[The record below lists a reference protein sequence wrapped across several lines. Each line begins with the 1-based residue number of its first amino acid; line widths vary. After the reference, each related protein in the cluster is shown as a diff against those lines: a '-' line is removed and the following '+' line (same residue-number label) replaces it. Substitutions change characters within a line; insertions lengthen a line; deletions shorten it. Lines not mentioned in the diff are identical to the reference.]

1 MSQTNNNDYNKDG
14 IIDESDV
21 KIDKTLAQ
29 KRMAW
34 TAIASIV
41 VFTAFLFLPIIP
53 DSRIEILS
61 DISSLFYITL
71 AGIVGAYMGIEAW
84 MSRR

>member
-1 MSQTNNNDYNKDG
+1 MPTNNDFNKDG
-14 IIDESDV
+14 IIDKEE
-21 KIDKTLAQ
+21 IQLDKTLAQ

-34 TAIASIV
+34 TALSAILL
-41 VFTAFLFLPIIP
+41 FTAVLFLPYIP